1 MLFED
6 KNNPIHN
13 AKVDGPVKLD
23 PLTKTSVNGELGRAL
38 DQLSFL
44 RQLVMSDKLSRSD
57 VKTHLQLL
65 RYTYENLSK
74 NLDNGE
80 TVSAELES
88 VTAMLRSANERIRDL
103 ESQLGAGLT
112 GDALSAGMK
121 YYEDLFRAWYER
133 AGFHYA
139 TVTFTPWCVHADFG
153 DELTKPGQPE
163 AHCAP
168 RALFD
173 RMRVEYS
180 INGLEK
186 HEDTFKDILLA
197 TDYNRDELAR
207 IFRSAFPGSRISKF
221 EYHKDRE
228 LWTMRF
234 EALVPFQDIYNM
246 AEKCLEDEKGTI
258 Q

>member
-1 MLFED
+1 MMFED

-13 AKVDGPVKLD
+13 AKLDGPVILD

-38 DQLSFL
+38 DQLGFL
-44 RQLVMSDKLSRSD
+44 RTLVMSDKLSRSD

-80 TVSAELES
+80 TVSAELENA
-88 VTAMLRSANERIRDL
+88 TAMLRAANKKIRDL

-121 YYEDLFRAWYER
+121 HYEDLFRAWYER

-139 TVTFTPWCVHADFG
+139 SVTFTPWCLQADFG
-153 DELTKPGQPE
+153 DELVKPGQPE

-168 RALFD
+168 HALFD
-173 RMRVEYS
+173 LMCVEYS
-180 INGLEK
+180 INALEK

-197 TDYNRDELAR
+197 TDYNREELTK
-207 IFRSAFPGSRISKF
+207 IFKSNFPGSRISKF

-234 EALVPFQDIYNM
+234 VALVPFQDIYAM
-246 AEKCLEDEKGTI
+246 AEKCLEKEKTT
-258 Q
+258 